1 VLLELGSS
9 AKESLR
15 TLSGGT
21 LEEEEKA
28 GAERPS
34 VVLLRSRTR
43 QPVWNLA
50 KKYGTTVEAIRQAN
64 RLEADL
70 AEEGGAAAHPHV
82 RAAQRDKR
90 RRQNGGRDLI

>member
-1 VLLELGSS
+1 MPERAL
-9 AKESLR
+9 A
-15 TLSGGT
+15 LSPEAGQTAADIAEFLMQVNKT

-70 AEEGGAAAHPHV
+70 AEEGELL
-82 RAAQRDKR
+82 
-90 RRQNGGRDLI
+90 LIPM

>member
-1 VLLELGSS
+1 MVAVVWVVCL
-9 AKESLR
+9 A
-15 TLSGGT
+15 LSPEVSVAD

-70 AEEGGAAAHPHV
+70 AEEGELL
-82 RAAQRDKR
+82 
-90 RRQNGGRDLI
+90 LIPM